1 MVINFSEKKTIV
13 GAQDFEETESE
24 KLDEENEEKEQTEE
38 ESENDEV
45 IPWKEKKHTS
55 KKKIT

>member
-13 GAQDFEETESE
+13 VAQDFEETESE
-24 KLDEENEEKEQTEE
+24 KSDEENEEKEQTEE

-45 IPWKEKKHTS
+45 IPWKEKSTPVRKR
-55 KKKIT
+55 